1 MIVVMKMKAMLLWQ
15 PSFKISI
22 LKRYYARAEMHEIS
36 AVRVA
41 ITQLVFIAVVIV
53 LYVLK
58 DY

>member
-1 MIVVMKMKAMLLWQ
+1 
-15 PSFKISI
+15 
-22 LKRYYARAEMHEIS
+22 MHEIS